1 MIFDDNADDYS
12 FRLPEGESSN
22 FFIPMNHHSLSLLT
36 TINHY

>member
-22 FFIPMNHHSLSLLT
+22 FFYPHESPFIII
-36 TINHY
+36 INHY